1 MNDGT
6 RGRGTELSLDDLSP
20 EALRGL
26 VEEFVTRDGTDYG
39 VVERSVE
46 EKIAGVMAQLA
57 TGEVRIVFDRETE
70 SANIVTVR
78 ELAGT

>member
-1 MNDGT
+1 MDDET
-6 RGRGTELSLDDLSP
+6 RERGTELPADQLSP

-46 EKIAGVMAQLA
+46 EKIAGVMAQFA
-57 TGEVRIVFDRETE
+57 AGEARIVFDPETQ

-78 ELAGT
+78 DLAGA

>member
-1 MNDGT
+1 MSGT
-6 RGRGTELSLDDLSP
+6 QLSLDDLSP

-39 VVERSVE
+39 SVERSVE

-57 TGEVRIVFDRETE
+57 SGEARVVFDRETE
-70 SANIVTVR
+70 SANIVMAR
-78 ELAGT
+78 DLAGA

>member
-1 MNDGT
+1 MDDEARECGI
-6 RGRGTELSLDDLSP
+6 ELSSDQLSP

-39 VVERSVE
+39 TVERSVE
-46 EKIAGVMAQLA
+46 EKIAHVMAQLA
-57 TGEVRIVFDRETE
+57 AGEARIVFDPETE

-78 ELAGT
+78 DLSGA